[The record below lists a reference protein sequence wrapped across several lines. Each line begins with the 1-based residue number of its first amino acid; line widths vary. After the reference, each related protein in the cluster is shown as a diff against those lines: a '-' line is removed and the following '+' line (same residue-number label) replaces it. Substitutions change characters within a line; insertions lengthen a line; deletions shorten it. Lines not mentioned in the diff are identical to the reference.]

1 MKVQRLFAA
10 GCVLAVL
17 FVQNSV
23 GAAAATDQSVVDGV
37 TLQCT
42 NGQITNVSKQLLANN
57 FSFFESYFKVAA
69 TGRFKPAD
77 RIIVNGTVE
86 EMQYLLSFVSGK
98 NLFLTDKDFS
108 ALSVLSLA
116 NFLGLADQQMKQL
129 KVQWGQKMKQE
140 LYSKPAYEKFLKG
153 DLMPLRAACEVSD
166 ENKPS
171 NYFSAVYDS
180 PLKAPISSS
189 RVQMIMQPNRKI
201 IVASLQEF
209 SDPELLRIIR
219 YNNDL
224 RLDQSFGESG
234 VINHSTQEIKDFA
247 LKVWELDRTNPGD
260 RMIKTLFLQLL
271 PRKEG
276 GFFECWTLSAH
287 TNPKSVGW
295 NGQDIEWQT
304 NAGSLF
310 LARAFD
316 ERGLP
321 DKNFGEEGYAF
332 INLGSHPLNY
342 LTFNPC
348 LIKDDGSLFITGNGL
363 LFGGREKLFGAEL
376 SAQGVPKKFGS
387 DQKEIKVLGDP
398 KFFVQIVQQPNGT
411 IVGLSSDWQLTAF
424 SPEGDDD
431 PSFEVGNAPEKGQ
444 FFYES
449 FLTLRPETGDMV
461 IAGLKGSG
469 SYYNPRDPLQVAV
482 AHCSSNGKCG
492 FKSPI
497 LSDSTPPYD
506 VFIQD
511 IRPKIAINKAGTV
524 IALLNKGNLL
534 SFYTIDGEELSK
546 KISMD
551 EFVSSM
557 AFDPMD
563 DSLVLCFNSTLLR
576 KIKYFA
582 LKEQNALRAFS
593 DEAQYLYYALK
604 SRVEQAGELLEELEL
619 TNELA
624 DMFEDFP
631 PVLQDRILSP
641 GKTVTRKLDSS
652 AAAAGG
658 GPDNND
664 EEDFDFGVLQ
674 YVPVAALPP
683 LQIDDATDFD
693 FGD

>member
-10 GCVLAVL
+10 GWVLAVL

-23 GAAAATDQSVVDGV
+23 GAAAATDQSVVDAV

-42 NGQITNVSKQLLANN
+42 NGQITNVSKQLLADN
-57 FSFFESYFKVAA
+57 FRFFRSCFEVAA
-69 TGRFKPAD
+69 TGRFEPAD
-77 RIIVNGTVE
+77 SITVNGTVE
-86 EMQYLLSFVSGK
+86 DMQYLLSFVSGK
-98 NLFLTDKDFS
+98 NLSLTDKDFS

-116 NFLGLADQQMKQL
+116 NYFQLTDQKMEQL
-129 KVQWGQKMKQE
+129 KVQCGQKMKQE
-140 LYSKPAYEKFLKG
+140 LYSTSAYEQFLKG

-332 INLGSHPLNY
+332 INLGSSPREY

-398 KFFVQIVQQPNGT
+398 EFFVHIVQQPNRT
-411 IVGLSSDWQLTAF
+411 IVGLSPAWQLTAF
-424 SPEGDDD
+424 SPEGDYERA
-431 PSFEVGNAPEKGQ
+431 FKVGNAPEKGQ

-449 FLTLRPETGDMV
+449 SLTLRPETGDMV
-461 IAGLKGSG
+461 VAGLKGSG
-469 SYYNPRDPLQVAV
+469 CSYDPRDPLQVAV

-506 VFIQD
+506 VFI
-511 IRPKIAINKAGTV
+511 RPKIAINKAGTV
-524 IALLNKGNLL
+524 FALLNKQNVL
-534 SFYTIDGEELSK
+534 SFYRIDGEEFSK

-551 EFVSSM
+551 EAVSSM

-576 KIKYFA
+576 KIKYSA
-582 LKEQNALRAFS
+582 LEEQKALRGFS

-619 TNELA
+619 TDELA
-624 DMFEDFP
+624 EMFEDFP
-631 PVLQDRILSP
+631 PVLRDRILSP

-664 EEDFDFGVLQ
+664 EEDFDFGQ

-683 LQIDDATDFD
+683 LQIYDATDFD